1 MRSDVLKRHKKQHS
15 KKNESV
21 PATNILVTNN
31 IYNNPPSVST
41 SDPIKKSNKK
51 SKINKEELRKH
62 LIKIGNEYEEKL
74 ELGKEI
80 YEMLGEGVVPYQAL
94 ARDMKEAVDLYI
106 ENQANFR
113 DVGVSEIVKECE
125 KYELRSFLYKKF
137 SRTFSNRINFS
148 KLNIV
153 DFSY

>member
-1 MRSDVLKRHKKQHS
+1 MKQHLN
-15 KKNESV
+15 KNESV

-41 SDPIKKSNKK
+41 SDPRKRSNEK

-62 LIKIGNEYEEKL
+62 LIKVENEYQEKL

-94 ARDMKEAVDLYI
+94 TRYMKEQVDLYI
-106 ENQANFR
+106 E
-113 DVGVSEIVKECE
+113 IH
-125 KYELRSFLYKKF
+125 
-137 SRTFSNRINFS
+137 TT
-148 KLNIV
+148 
-153 DFSY
+153 